1 MVGRAGSPAE
11 FDPISILT
19 NFMHALARCLLLP
32 LALAVTAPHAAAQAR
47 KGRAME
53 LGEMLGQS
61 CMSCHGTRGT
71 STEQAVPTIGGQ
83 TEQYLNAS
91 LKAYRDA
98 RRPSTIMERIAQG
111 YSTKELEALATY
123 FAAQSFG
130 RPAQPTD
137 AEKVVRG
144 EAVHERKC
152 NRCHLHGG
160 RDTNEAESPLLA
172 GQKLDYL
179 RRNMEEIL
187 AGKRSIEIKMDA
199 ALREITREEIDATL
213 HYYASQHGDLN

>member
-1 MVGRAGSPAE
+1 
-11 FDPISILT
+11 
-19 NFMHALARCLLLP
+19 MHALARCLLLLP
-32 LALAVTAPHAAAQAR
+32 LSLSLAAPAAAQAR
-47 KGRAME
+47 KGRAMD
-53 LGEMLGQS
+53 LGEMLAQS
-61 CMSCHGTRGT
+61 CMACHGTRGT

-83 TEQYLNAS
+83 TEQYLSTS
-91 LKAYRDA
+91 LKAYREA

-111 YSTKELEALATY
+111 YTTKELDAMAAY
-123 FAAQSFG
+123 FAAQTFG
-130 RPAQPTD
+130 RPEQPTD
-137 AEKVVRG
+137 PEKVVRG
-144 EAVHERKC
+144 EAVHLRKC

-179 RRNMEEIL
+179 KRNMAEIL

-213 HYYASQHGDLN
+213 HYYAAQHEGAN